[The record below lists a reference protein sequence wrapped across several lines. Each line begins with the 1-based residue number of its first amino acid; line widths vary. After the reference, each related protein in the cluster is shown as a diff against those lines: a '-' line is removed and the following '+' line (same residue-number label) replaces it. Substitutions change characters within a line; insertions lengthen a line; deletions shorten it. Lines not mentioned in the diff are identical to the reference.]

1 MQGPIINLMWAV
13 ILVIGPLTT
22 SSGLAN
28 QKESYKDLISK
39 SQNLSLQRDRLQACQ
54 ILIRALQKETKNT
67 ASYRELKN
75 SLEELSSVFYTDK
88 AQSIYSQGDSL
99 VDLKTKEALDKFQ
112 EALKLEEGNMT
123 ALKALARAQLRLDDC
138 RGADASLK
146 SAESFDPVSG
156 EMQLLKLQTLKCQKD
171 YEALSEKLGSKDL
184 DLEGLEKY
192 TKVFA
197 IDEAVRKKD
206 FKKARQILSNWETQS
221 SDYPEVYF
229 WKWQI
234 SNEQNTPDRAS
245 GEKYAQLCKAL
256 SVRKRKSFNL
266 DVELCKNADEVEAK
280 IKTLK
285 N

>member
-1 MQGPIINLMWAV
+1 MKRQIVYHLCAMILFFGSAV
-13 ILVIGPLTT
+13 TT
-22 SSGLAN
+22 ESFAN

-67 ASYRELKN
+67 TSYRELKN

-88 AQSIYSQGDSL
+88 AQSIFSQGDSL
-99 VDLKTKEALDKFQ
+99 VDLKTKEAIDKYQ
-112 EALKLEEGNMT
+112 EALKLEEGNMSVF
-123 ALKALARAQLRLDDC
+123 KALARAQLRLDDC
-138 RGADASLK
+138 RGAEATLK

-156 EMQLLKLQTLKCQKD
+156 EVQLLKLQTLKCQKD
-171 YEALSEKLGSKDL
+171 YALSEKLASKDL
-184 DLEGLEKY
+184 DLEGFEKY

-197 IDEAVRKKD
+197 LDEAVRKKD
-206 FKKARQILSNWETQS
+206 FKKARQILSTWETQAV
-221 SDYPEVYF
+221 DYPEIYF

-234 SNEQNTPDRAS
+234 GNEQNMPDKAS

-266 DVELCKNADEVEAK
+266 DVELCKNKDDVEAK